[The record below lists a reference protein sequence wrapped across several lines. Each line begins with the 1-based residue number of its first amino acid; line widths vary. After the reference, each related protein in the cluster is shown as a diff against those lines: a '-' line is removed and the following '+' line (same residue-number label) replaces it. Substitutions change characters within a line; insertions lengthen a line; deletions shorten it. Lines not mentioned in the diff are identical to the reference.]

1 MAILETKRVIVQPR
15 RRKMSKRR
23 RTIELV
29 IKGVALATFAFAVA
43 FAVYMVGIARYDVIN
58 LSDLTSATLTGYD
71 GSGTLGVETEIL
83 PEYGAFF
90 ETVKVD
96 ILENDKT
103 KNGELSNGDKLEI
116 EYSYDKDLAKSLG
129 LKVKGKKET
138 VTVKDLPEATVI
150 SRDELFS
157 GIIVETEGVAP
168 MMTVNVVNNT
178 TDEVL
183 KTVEF
188 SIVDPKEC
196 YDDGDVITVKA
207 SFDSETLAKYT
218 YEIEGEG
225 YSLTKDYTVSSK
237 ERYLTDISEVP
248 DELLEEM
255 KSKGATLF
263 GTEPGDA
270 NEFGLRVFS
279 DAGKMYSTDG
289 TDYTFRFTTVSF
301 ISAYFACVTE
311 EHIGEPGTHYN
322 DVKVVYD
329 TAISQNDGETVAA
342 EAVVIFRNLIK
353 KEDGSIEVNL
363 DEGQIISVSRRD
375 DQIKN
380 LVRCTDDDTYVA
392 VKFER

>member
-29 IKGVALATFAFAVA
+29 VKGVALATFAFAVA
-43 FAVYMVGIARYDVIN
+43 FAVYMIGIARYDVIN
-58 LSDLTSATLTGYD
+58 LSELTSATLTGYD
-71 GSGTLGVETEIL
+71 GNGTLGVETEIL

-225 YSLTKDYTVSSK
+225 NSLTKDYTVSSK

>member
-58 LSDLTSATLTGYD
+58 LSELTSATLTGYD
-71 GSGTLGVETEIL
+71 GNGTLGVETEIL

-207 SFDSETLAKYT
+207 SFDSETLAKYP

-225 YSLTKDYTVSSK
+225 NSLTKDYTVSSK

>member
-150 SRDELFS
+150 SKDELFS

-225 YSLTKDYTVSSK
+225 NSLTKDYTVSSN

-375 DQIKN
+375 DQIKK

>member
-196 YDDGDVITVKA
+196 YDDGDVITIKA

-225 YSLTKDYTVSSK
+225 NSLTKDYTVSSK

-270 NEFGLRVFS
+270 KEFGLRVFS
-279 DAGKMYSTDG
+279 DAGKMYSTDV
-289 TDYTFRFTTVSF
+289 TDYTFRFTTCSF
-301 ISAYFACVTE
+301 ISAYFACVTK

>member
-43 FAVYMVGIARYDVIN
+43 FAVYMIGIARYDVIN
-58 LSDLTSATLTGYD
+58 LSELTSATLTGYD
-71 GSGTLGVETEIL
+71 GNGTLGVETEIL

-196 YDDGDVITVKA
+196 YDDGDVITIKA

-225 YSLTKDYTVSSK
+225 NSLTKDYTVSSK

>member
-29 IKGVALATFAFAVA
+29 VKGVALATFAFAVA
-43 FAVYMVGIARYDVIN
+43 FAVYMIGIARYDVIN
-58 LSDLTSATLTGYD
+58 LSELTSATLTGYD
-71 GSGTLGVETEIL
+71 GNGTLDVETEVL

-90 ETVKVD
+90 ETLKVE
-96 ILENDKT
+96 ILESDKT

-116 EYSYDKDLAKSLG
+116 EYSYDKDMAKSLG

-150 SRDELFS
+150 SKEELFS
-157 GIIVETEGVAP
+157 GISVETEGVAP
-168 MMTVNVVNNT
+168 MMTVNVINNT

-188 SIVDPKEC
+188 SIVDPREC
-196 YDDGDVITVKA
+196 YDDGDVVTIRA

-225 YSLTKDYTVSSK
+225 DSLTKDYTVTSK

-270 NEFGLRVFS
+270 NEFGLRIFS
-279 DAGKMYSTDG
+279 DAGKMYSTEG
-289 TDYTFRFTTVSF
+289 TDYTSRFTTVSF
-301 ISAYFACVTE
+301 ISAYFACVTD
-311 EHIGEPGTHYN
+311 EHIGEQGTHYN
-322 DVKVVYD
+322 DVKIVYD

-375 DQIKN
+375 EQIKN

>member
-196 YDDGDVITVKA
+196 SDDGDVITVKA
-207 SFDSETLAKYT
+207 SVDSETLAKYT

-225 YSLTKDYTVSSK
+225 NSLTKDYTVSSK